1 MRPVGR
7 EPGEASKM
15 TAGEVMMSTKDLG
28 RLVRWAAAAA
38 ACALGISLGQ
48 GPAEAQQLP
57 QTNLRTIAYTSNLYL
72 WFDVEKKFFEQDLPA
87 ASGGRVRIEAMPHDL
102 AGIRGPEVLGLLQN
116 GTLQLASQNLS
127 YMAGDDPRFE
137 GIDLA
142 GFAITTEAVR
152 KATEAYRPV
161 LQRVALEK
169 FNTRLLGI
177 APLPRQVFWCRI
189 PITGLADLKG
199 KRVRVFNATLSDFMA
214 GVGGTTITMSFVE
227 VVPALQRGLADCA
240 VTGTTSGYSAKWP
253 EVTSHLYPLTVGWS
267 MVFWAANETTWR
279 GLPAPV
285 QAFLAEQYRKLEASA
300 WEAQAKYDA
309 EGVACAT
316 TGPCTLGQPGRM
328 TLVPVSAADEAERTR
343 ILNATVLPNWARR
356 CGRACVEEWNATVG
370 AALGLRAPVN

>member
-1 MRPVGR
+1 
-7 EPGEASKM
+7 M

-48 GPAEAQQLP
+48 GPAEAHQLP

-214 GVGGTTITMSFVE
+214 GVGGTTITMPFVE

-253 EVTSHLYPLTVGWS
+253 EVTTHLYPLTVGWA

>member
-1 MRPVGR
+1 MMRTR
-7 EPGEASKM
+7 EM
-15 TAGEVMMSTKDLG
+15 G
-28 RLVRWAAAAA
+28 RLVRRAAIGA
-38 ACALGISLGQ
+38 ACLAACFLGTILGT
-48 GPAEAQQLP
+48 GPSHAQQLP
-57 QTNLRTIAYTSNLYL
+57 QTNLRAIAYTSNLYP
-72 WFDVEKKFFEQDLPA
+72 WFDVEKKFYETDLPA

-116 GTLQLASQNLS
+116 GTLQIAAQNLS

-142 GFAITTEAVR
+142 AFAITHEEVK
-152 KATEAYRPV
+152 KATEAYRAV
-161 LQRVALEK
+161 LERVALEK

-177 APLPRQVFWCRI
+177 APLPSQVFWCRA

-227 VVPALQRGLADCA
+227 VIPALQRGLADCA

-253 EVTSHLYPLTVGWS
+253 EVTTHLYPLTVGWS
-267 MVFWAANETTWR
+267 MIFWAANNDTWR
-279 GLPAPV
+279 RLAPPV
-285 QAFLAEQYRKLEASA
+285 QAFLVEQYRKLEEAS

-309 EGVACAT
+309 QGVACAT
-316 TGPCTLGQPGRM
+316 TGPCTLGAPGRM
-328 TLVPVSAADEAERTR
+328 TLVPVSDADQAERTR

-356 CGRACVEEWNATVG
+356 CGRACAEEWNNTVG
-370 AALGLRAPVN
+370 AALNLRAPLP